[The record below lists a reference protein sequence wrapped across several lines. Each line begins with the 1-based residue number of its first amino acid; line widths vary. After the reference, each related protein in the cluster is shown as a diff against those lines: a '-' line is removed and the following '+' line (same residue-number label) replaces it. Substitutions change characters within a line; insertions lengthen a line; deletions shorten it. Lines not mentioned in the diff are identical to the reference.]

1 MGNLPR
7 LSDQQAVSG
16 DQLQD
21 VSQFEP
27 EDLDEG
33 VVNESKHKNTM
44 SNFLVL
50 ERKGKINLSDMHQ
63 PSSGMKPLGLSSMG
77 SAVQEA
83 PNKHVTEPP
92 SQSLLPKLQA
102 QATFG
107 AGLPEIGLEKLSQQL
122 FQYAQE
128 K

>member
-1 MGNLPR
+1 
-7 LSDQQAVSG
+7 
-16 DQLQD
+16 LQD

-63 PSSGMKPLGLSSMG
+63 PSSGMKPLGLSSM
-77 SAVQEA
+77 ANAAYEVT
-83 PNKHVTEPP
+83 NKHV
-92 SQSLLPKLQA
+92 
-102 QATFG
+102 
-107 AGLPEIGLEKLSQQL
+107 
-122 FQYAQE
+122 
-128 K
+128 